1 MSILRLSQLL
11 RLAFLVVLAGLIGP
25 GLAAA
30 DTKVRI
36 EYVRL
41 LKGGDDKTPASQVL
55 WLVVAPAVTVSSTG
69 SSVQSAAAPTFPPDR
84 NISGG
89 VYARVTALQGA
100 AAVVVGDAPTATDL
114 AGVRIAVGQDPIY
127 LPISPGQ
134 KVAVIE
140 AADAPSTLRI
150 DGSAATQPVSAAS
163 LPLPTGAATDTKL
176 EAVRALLAA
185 PLTVSGAGASGSAV
199 SGNPVLMAGSD
210 GTNARTLATDSAG
223 ILKVAGT
230 QTGNAVGVN
239 GNAASGAADAG
250 SPVKIGGVYNA
261 TQPTVTTG
269 QRVDWQMTNRG
280 EGLVSLAPSEN
291 HVGEVGGNQATVT
304 VPLTVT
310 SGSAYAAGNAVDGL
324 KTIAGAARVAGGSGM
339 VQSISLAFKSAQTA
353 GADVYIFASSPTG
366 TTVTD
371 KTAFSLASAD
381 ADKPI
386 GISHVTD
393 CKTAGTTTFCQSQR
407 EAMPYALSAG
417 TSLYAVVVTTGTP
430 TFQSTSDA
438 ILTVRIL
445 RN

>member
-1 MSILRLSQLL
+1 MIHLL
-11 RLAFLVVLAGLIGP
+11 KRAALACAFVLGLAGP
-25 GLAAA
+25 ALAA
-30 DTKVRI
+30 
-36 EYVRL
+36 
-41 LKGGDDKTPASQVL
+41 
-55 WLVVAPAVTVSSTG
+55 
-69 SSVQSAAAPTFPPDR
+69 PPDCT
-84 NISGG
+84 
-89 VYARVTALQGA
+89 TASA
-100 AAVVVGDAPTATDL
+100 PNYTYNPNPTANAT
-114 AGVRIAVGQDPIY
+114 Y
-127 LPISPGQ
+127 
-134 KVAVIE
+134 E
-140 AADAPSTLRI
+140 ATVKTC
-150 DGSAATQPVSAAS
+150 AA
-163 LPLPTGAATDTKL
+163 LGALATDTKL

-185 PLTVSGAGASGSAV
+185 PLAVTVNAG
-199 SGNPVLMAGSD
+199 
-210 GTNARTLATDSAG
+210 
-223 ILKVAGT
+223 
-230 QTGNAVGVN
+230 
-239 GNAASGAADAG
+239 
-250 SPVKIGGVYNA
+250 
-261 TQPTVTTG
+261 
-269 QRVDWQMTNRG
+269 
-280 EGLVSLAPSEN
+280 EN